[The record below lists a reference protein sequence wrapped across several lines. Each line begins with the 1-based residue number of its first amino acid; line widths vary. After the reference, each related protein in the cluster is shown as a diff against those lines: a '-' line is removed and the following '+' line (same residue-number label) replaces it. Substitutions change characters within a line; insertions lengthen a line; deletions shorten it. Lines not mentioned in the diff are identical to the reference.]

1 MKKTKEHEEN
11 KRMEHKRKP
20 LFTSKTVLLSVL
32 VFIIGAVVVITLGYN
47 AKKSQDEL
55 NRSKVE
61 LNATTY
67 AQHIQLDIMQGINIT
82 NTLEQVIISDDGEI
96 QKFSE
101 IAEDMMT
108 DYVQSIQ
115 IAPNGVVTEIY
126 PSAGNEAGK
135 IDLIHDK
142 DRGKIS
148 CYARDNNVI
157 TMQGPFNLNQ
167 GGSGIAI
174 RNPVYLTDSNG
185 GKEFWG
191 FAIVII
197 RVPEIFSET
206 IDSLSKFG
214 YDLRLSKTA
223 SPWDQTYQEIYSTG
237 TGMKN
242 AASYEFDLGDSRWKL
257 EVEPQNGWNSNQ
269 SLYFILVFGFL
280 LLLLISGLIAVILS
294 FREAKASEAQT
305 ARLNRELQ
313 EALEQ
318 ANVASVAKSRFISSM
333 SHDIRTPMNA
343 IMGYTV
349 IALTKEPK
357 PDVKDCLKKINNSAN
372 HLLTLINDV
381 LEISRIE
388 SGKMIANPTRT
399 NLPAMLDEVVDIAQ
413 GFIANR
419 KLELKVN
426 RGKVAIPDVLVD
438 EIRVREVL
446 INILGNAVKY
456 TKDGGT
462 ITFSTEMRKGN
473 TSSDI
478 VVIFTVADTGIGM
491 SKDFQ
496 AHMFDNFTQEN
507 TDARTQYNGT
517 GLGLAISKK
526 YVDLLGGTITV
537 DSKKNIGTTF
547 TIEIPMTLTT
557 TKPLN
562 SEEPANSDI
571 SGLHILLV
579 EDNELNAEIAQTLLE
594 TAGAKTTVAHNGEQ
608 ALEVFQNHAPKTFD
622 AVLMDVMM
630 PVMDGLTATRAIRNL
645 DRPDAKTIPIIA
657 MTANAFA
664 EDVEKC
670 IAAGMDAHIEKPVEI
685 ETIKR
690 VICKYVSK

>member
-1 MKKTKEHEEN
+1 MK
-11 KRMEHKRKP
+11 RKRKP
-20 LFTSKTVLLSVL
+20 LFTSKAVLLSVL
-32 VFIIGAVVVITLGYN
+32 VFIIGAIVVITLGYN

-61 LNATTY
+61 LNAMTC
-67 AQHIQLDIMQGINIT
+67 AQRIQLDIMQGINIT
-82 NTLEQVIISDDGEI
+82 NTLKQVIISDDGEI

-115 IAPNGVVTEIY
+115 IAPKGVVTEIY

-185 GKEFWG
+185 EKEFWG

-197 RVPEIFSET
+197 RVPEIFFKT
-206 IDSLSKFG
+206 IDGLSKFG

-237 TGMKN
+237 TGMKD
-242 AASYEFDLGDSRWKL
+242 AVSYEFDLGDSRWKL
-257 EVEPQNGWNSNQ
+257 EVEPQNSWNGNQ
-269 SLYFILVFGFL
+269 SLNFILVFGFL
-280 LLLLISGLIAVILS
+280 MLLLISGLIAVILS
-294 FREAKASEAQT
+294 YREAKVSEAQT

-318 ANVASVAKSRFISSM
+318 ANVASAAKSRFISSM

-343 IMGYTV
+343 IMGYTA
-349 IALTKEPK
+349 IALTKEQK

-388 SGKMIANPTRT
+388 SGKMTANPTRT
-399 NLPAMLDEVVDIAQ
+399 NLSAMLDEVVDIAQ

-426 RGKVAIPDVLVD
+426 QAKVAIPDVLVD

-446 INILGNAVKY
+446 INVLGNAIKY

-462 ITFSTEMRKGN
+462 ITFATEMRKGN
-473 TSSDI
+473 TPSDI
-478 VVIFTVADTGIGM
+478 VVIFTIADTGIGM

-496 AHMFDNFTQEN
+496 AHMFDDFSQEN
-507 TDARTQYNGT
+507 TDARTEYRGA
-517 GLGLAISKK
+517 GLGLSICKK
-526 YVDLLGGTITV
+526 YVALLGGTIAV

-547 TIEIPMTLTT
+547 TIEIPMTLTMT
-557 TKPLN
+557 ESLN
-562 SEEPANSDI
+562 KETPENADI
-571 SGLHILLV
+571 SGFHILLA
-579 EDNELNAEIAQTLLE
+579 EDNELNAEIAQTFLE
-594 TAGAKTTVAHNGEQ
+594 GAGAKTTVAHNGEQ
-608 ALEVFQNHAPKTFD
+608 ALEIFQSHAPKTFD
-622 AVLMDVMM
+622 AILMDIMM
-630 PVMDGLTATRAIRNL
+630 PVMDGLAATRAIRNL

-664 EDVEKC
+664 EDAEKC
-670 IAAGMDAHIEKPVEI
+670 IAAGMDAHIAKPVEI

-690 VICKYVSK
+690 AICKYVSK

>member
-1 MKKTKEHEEN
+1 MK
-11 KRMEHKRKP
+11 HKRKP
-20 LFTSKTVLLSVL
+20 LFTSKAVLLSVL
-32 VFIIGAVVVITLGYN
+32 VFIIGATVVITLGYD

-61 LNATTY
+61 LNAMTY
-67 AQHIQLDIMQGINIT
+67 AQRIQLDIMQGVNIT

-197 RVPEIFSET
+197 RVPEVFSET
-206 IDSLSKFG
+206 IDGLSKFG
-214 YDLRLSKTA
+214 YDIRLSKTA

-237 TGMKN
+237 TGMKD

-280 LLLLISGLIAVILS
+280 MLLLISGLIAVILS

-318 ANVASVAKSRFISSM
+318 ANVASAAKSRFISSM

-388 SGKMIANPTRT
+388 SGKMTANPTRT

-426 RGKVAIPDVLVD
+426 RAKVAIPDVLVD

-446 INILGNAVKY
+446 INVLGNAVKY

-496 AHMFDNFTQEN
+496 AHIFDNFTQEN

-670 IAAGMDAHIEKPVEI
+670 IAAGMDAHIAKPVEI

>member
-1 MKKTKEHEEN
+1 MK
-11 KRMEHKRKP
+11 HKRKP
-20 LFTSKTVLLSVL
+20 LFTSKAVLLSVL
-32 VFIIGAVVVITLGYN
+32 VFIIGAVILIALGYN
-47 AKKSQDEL
+47 VKKNQDEL
-55 NRSKVE
+55 NHSKVE
-61 LNATTY
+61 LNAITY
-67 AQHIQLDIMQGINIT
+67 AHQMQLDIMQGINIT
-82 NTLEQVIISDDGEI
+82 NALEQIIISENGEI

-101 IAEDMMT
+101 IAKGMMT
-108 DYVQSIQ
+108 DFIQSIQ
-115 IAPNGVVTEIY
+115 VAPNGVVTEIY

-148 CYARDNNVI
+148 CYARDNDVI
-157 TMQGPFNLNQ
+157 TMQGPFNLKQ

-174 RNPVYLTDSNG
+174 RSPVYLKDSNG
-185 GKEFWG
+185 GREFWG

-197 RVPEIFSET
+197 RVPEIFSGT
-206 IDSLSKFG
+206 IDALSGFG
-214 YDLRLSKTA
+214 YDFRLSKTV
-223 SPWDQTYQEIYSTG
+223 SPWDQTYQEVYSSG
-237 TGMKN
+237 ASMKD
-242 AASYEFDLGDSRWKL
+242 AATYDFDLGDSHWKL
-257 EVEPQNGWNSNQ
+257 EVQPKNGWNDNQ
-269 SLYFILVFGFL
+269 SLYLMLACGFL
-280 LLLLISGLIAVILS
+280 ILLLISGLITAIS
-294 FREAKASEAQT
+294 SYHEAKVAEAQT
-305 ARLNRELQ
+305 AMLNRELQ

-318 ANVASVAKSRFISSM
+318 ANVASAAKSRFISSM

-343 IMGYTV
+343 IMGYTA

-357 PDVKDCLKKINNSAN
+357 PDVKDCLKKINNSAK

-388 SGKMIANPTRT
+388 SGKMTANPTCT

-426 RGKVAIPDVLVD
+426 RAKVAIPDVLVD

-446 INILGNAVKY
+446 INVLGNAVKY

-478 VVIFTVADTGIGM
+478 VVIFTIADTGIGM

-496 AHMFDNFTQEN
+496 AHMFDNFAQEN

-562 SEEPANSDI
+562 SEAPANSDI

-664 EDVEKC
+664 ENAEKC
-670 IAAGMDAHIEKPVEI
+670 IAAGMDAHIAKPVEI

>member
-1 MKKTKEHEEN
+1 MK
-11 KRMEHKRKP
+11 HKRKP
-20 LFTSKTVLLSVL
+20 FLTSKAVLLSVL
-32 VFIIGAVVVITLGYN
+32 VFIIGATVVITLGYN

-55 NRSKVE
+55 IRSKVE
-61 LNATTY
+61 LNATTC
-67 AQHIQLDIMQGINIT
+67 AQRIQLDIMQGINIT

-101 IAEDMMT
+101 IAENMMT

-126 PSAGNEAGK
+126 PFAGNEAGK

-206 IDSLSKFG
+206 IDGLSKFG

-269 SLYFILVFGFL
+269 SLYLILVFGFL

-318 ANVASVAKSRFISSM
+318 ANVASAAKSRFISSM

-343 IMGYTV
+343 IMGYTA

-357 PDVKDCLKKINNSAN
+357 PAVKDCLKKINNSAN

-388 SGKMIANPTRT
+388 SGKMTANPTRT

-426 RGKVAIPDVLVD
+426 RAKVAIPDVLVD

-446 INILGNAVKY
+446 INVLGNAVKY

-670 IAAGMDAHIEKPVEI
+670 IAAGMDAHIAKPVEI

>member
-1 MKKTKEHEEN
+1 MKRE
-11 KRMEHKRKP
+11 RKP
-20 LFTSKTVLLSVL
+20 LFTSKAVLLSVL
-32 VFIIGAVVVITLGYN
+32 VFIIGAIVVITLGYN

-61 LNATTY
+61 LNAMTC
-67 AQHIQLDIMQGINIT
+67 AQRIQLDIMQGINIT

-185 GKEFWG
+185 EKEFWG

-197 RVPEIFSET
+197 RVPEIFFKT
-206 IDSLSKFG
+206 IDGLSKFG

-237 TGMKN
+237 TGMKD
-242 AASYEFDLGDSRWKL
+242 AVSHEFDLGDSRWKL
-257 EVEPQNGWNSNQ
+257 EVEPQNSWNGNQ
-269 SLYFILVFGFL
+269 SLNFILVFGFL
-280 LLLLISGLIAVILS
+280 MLLLISGLIAVILS
-294 FREAKASEAQT
+294 YREAKVSEAQT

-318 ANVASVAKSRFISSM
+318 ANVASAAKSRFISSM

-343 IMGYTV
+343 IMGYTA
-349 IALTKEPK
+349 IALTKEQK

-388 SGKMIANPTRT
+388 SGKMTANPTRT
-399 NLPAMLDEVVDIAQ
+399 NLSAMLDEVVDIAQ

-426 RGKVAIPDVLVD
+426 RAKVAIPDVLVD

-446 INILGNAVKY
+446 INVLGNAIKY

-462 ITFSTEMRKGN
+462 ITFATEMRKGN
-473 TSSDI
+473 TPSDI
-478 VVIFTVADTGIGM
+478 VVIFTIADTGIGM

-496 AHMFDNFTQEN
+496 AHMFDDFSQEN
-507 TDARTQYNGT
+507 TDARTEYRGA
-517 GLGLAISKK
+517 GLGLSICKK
-526 YVDLLGGTITV
+526 YVALLGGTIAV

-547 TIEIPMTLTT
+547 TIEIPMTLTMT
-557 TKPLN
+557 ESLN
-562 SEEPANSDI
+562 KETPENADI
-571 SGLHILLV
+571 SGFHILLA
-579 EDNELNAEIAQTLLE
+579 EDNELNAEIAQTFLE
-594 TAGAKTTVAHNGEQ
+594 GAGAKTTVAHNGEQ
-608 ALEVFQNHAPKTFD
+608 ALEIFQSHAPKTFD
-622 AVLMDVMM
+622 AILMDIMM
-630 PVMDGLTATRAIRNL
+630 PVMDGLAATRAIRNL

-664 EDVEKC
+664 EDAEKC
-670 IAAGMDAHIEKPVEI
+670 IAAGMDAHIAKPVEI

-690 VICKYVSK
+690 AICKYVSK

>member
-1 MKKTKEHEEN
+1 MK
-11 KRMEHKRKP
+11 
-20 LFTSKTVLLSVL
+20 
-32 VFIIGAVVVITLGYN
+32 
-47 AKKSQDEL
+47 D
-55 NRSKVE
+55 
-61 LNATTY
+61 
-67 AQHIQLDIMQGINIT
+67 
-82 NTLEQVIISDDGEI
+82 
-96 QKFSE
+96 
-101 IAEDMMT
+101 
-108 DYVQSIQ
+108 
-115 IAPNGVVTEIY
+115 
-126 PSAGNEAGK
+126 
-135 IDLIHDK
+135 
-142 DRGKIS
+142 
-148 CYARDNNVI
+148 
-157 TMQGPFNLNQ
+157 
-167 GGSGIAI
+167 
-174 RNPVYLTDSNG
+174 
-185 GKEFWG
+185 
-191 FAIVII
+191 
-197 RVPEIFSET
+197 
-206 IDSLSKFG
+206 
-214 YDLRLSKTA
+214 
-223 SPWDQTYQEIYSTG
+223 
-237 TGMKN
+237 

-257 EVEPQNGWNSNQ
+257 EVEPQNGWNSNK

-280 LLLLISGLIAVILS
+280 MLLLISGLIAVILS

-318 ANVASVAKSRFISSM
+318 ANVASAAKSRFISSM

-388 SGKMIANPTRT
+388 SGKMTANPTRT

-426 RGKVAIPDVLVD
+426 RAKVAIPDVLVD

-446 INILGNAVKY
+446 INVLGNAVKY

-496 AHMFDNFTQEN
+496 AHIFDNFTQEN

-670 IAAGMDAHIEKPVEI
+670 IAAGMDAHIAKPVEI

>member
-1 MKKTKEHEEN
+1 MK
-11 KRMEHKRKP
+11 HKRKP
-20 LFTSKTVLLSVL
+20 LFPSKAVLLSVL
-32 VFIIGAVVVITLGYN
+32 VFIIGATVVIALGYD

-61 LNATTY
+61 LNAMTY
-67 AQHIQLDIMQGINIT
+67 AQRIQLDIMQGVNIT

-126 PSAGNEAGK
+126 PSAGNESGK

-206 IDSLSKFG
+206 IDGLSKFG

-237 TGMKN
+237 TGMKD

-280 LLLLISGLIAVILS
+280 MLLLISGLIAVILS

-313 EALEQ
+313 EALKQ
-318 ANVASVAKSRFISSM
+318 ANVASAAKSRFISSM

-388 SGKMIANPTRT
+388 SGKMTANPTRT

-413 GFIANR
+413 GFVANR

-426 RGKVAIPDVLVD
+426 RAKVAIPDVLVD

-446 INILGNAVKY
+446 INVLGNAVKY

-526 YVDLLGGTITV
+526 YVDLLGGTIAV

-664 EDVEKC
+664 EDAEKC
-670 IAAGMDAHIEKPVEI
+670 IAAGMDAHIAKPVEI

>member
-1 MKKTKEHEEN
+1 MK
-11 KRMEHKRKP
+11 HKRKP

-32 VFIIGAVVVITLGYN
+32 VIIIGAVILIALGYN
-47 AKKSQDEL
+47 VKKNQDEL
-55 NRSKVE
+55 NHSKVE
-61 LNATTY
+61 LNARTY
-67 AQHIQLDIMQGINIT
+67 AQQMQLDIMQGINIT
-82 NTLEQVIISDDGEI
+82 NTLEQLIISENGEI

-101 IAEDMMT
+101 IAEGMMT
-108 DYVQSIQ
+108 DFIQSIQ
-115 IAPNGVVTEIY
+115 VAPNGVVTEIY

-148 CYARDNNVI
+148 CYARDNDVI
-157 TMQGPFNLNQ
+157 TMQGPFNLKQ

-174 RNPVYLTDSNG
+174 RSPVYLKDSNG
-185 GKEFWG
+185 GREFWG

-197 RVPEIFSET
+197 RVPEIFSGT
-206 IDSLSKFG
+206 IDALSGFG
-214 YDLRLSKTA
+214 YDFRLSKTV
-223 SPWDQTYQEIYSTG
+223 SPWDQTYQEVYSSG
-237 TGMKN
+237 ASMKD
-242 AASYEFDLGDSRWKL
+242 AATYDFDLGDSHWKL
-257 EVEPQNGWNSNQ
+257 EVQPKNGWNDNQ
-269 SLYFILVFGFL
+269 SLYLMLACGFL
-280 LLLLISGLIAVILS
+280 ILLLISGLITVIS
-294 FREAKASEAQT
+294 SYHEAKVAEAQT
-305 ARLNRELQ
+305 AMLNRELQ

-318 ANVASVAKSRFISSM
+318 ANVASAAKSRFISSM

-343 IMGYTV
+343 IMGYTA
-349 IALTKEPK
+349 IALTTEPK
-357 PDVKDCLKKINNSAN
+357 PDVKDCLKKINNSAK

-388 SGKMIANPTRT
+388 SGKMTANPTCT
-399 NLPAMLDEVVDIAQ
+399 NFPAMLDEVVDIAQ

-426 RGKVAIPDVLVD
+426 RAKVAIPDVLVD

-446 INILGNAVKY
+446 INVLGNAVKY

-478 VVIFTVADTGIGM
+478 VVIFTIADTGIGM

-562 SEEPANSDI
+562 SEAPANSDI

-664 EDVEKC
+664 ENAEKC
-670 IAAGMDAHIEKPVEI
+670 IAAGMDAHIAKPVEI

>member
-1 MKKTKEHEEN
+1 MK
-11 KRMEHKRKP
+11 HKRKS
-20 LFTSKTVLLSVL
+20 LFTSKAVLLSAL
-32 VFIIGAVVVITLGYN
+32 VFIIGAIVVITLGYN

-55 NRSKVE
+55 TRSKVE
-61 LNATTY
+61 LNAMTY
-67 AQHIQLDIMQGINIT
+67 AQYMQLDIMQGVNIT
-82 NTLEQVIISDDGEI
+82 NTLERVIISDDGEI

-101 IAEDMMT
+101 IAEDLMA

-115 IAPNGVVTEIY
+115 IAPKGVVTEIY

-185 GKEFWG
+185 RKEFWG

-206 IDSLSKFG
+206 IDGLSKFG

-223 SPWDQTYQEIYSTG
+223 SPWDQTYQEIYATG
-237 TGMKN
+237 TGMTD
-242 AASYEFDLGDSRWKL
+242 AVSHEFDLGDSRWKL
-257 EVEPQNGWNSNQ
+257 EVEPQNSWNGNQ
-269 SLYFILVFGFL
+269 SLHFILVFGFL
-280 LLLLISGLIAVILS
+280 MLLLISGLIAVILS
-294 FREAKASEAQT
+294 YREAKVSEAQT

-318 ANVASVAKSRFISSM
+318 ANVASAAKSRFISSM

-343 IMGYTV
+343 IMGYTA
-349 IALTKEPK
+349 IALTKEQK

-388 SGKMIANPTRT
+388 SGKMTANPTRT
-399 NLPAMLDEVVDIAQ
+399 NLSAMLDEVVDIAQ

-426 RGKVAIPDVLVD
+426 RAKVAIPDVLVD

-446 INILGNAVKY
+446 INVLGNAVKY

-462 ITFSTEMRKGN
+462 ITFATEMRKGN
-473 TSSDI
+473 TPSDI
-478 VVIFTVADTGIGM
+478 VVIFTIADTGIGM

-496 AHMFDNFTQEN
+496 AYMFDDFSQEN

-526 YVDLLGGTITV
+526 YVDLLGGTIAV

-557 TKPLN
+557 TESLN

-630 PVMDGLTATRAIRNL
+630 PVMDGLTAARAIRNL

-670 IAAGMDAHIEKPVEI
+670 IAAGMDAHIAKPVEI

>member
-1 MKKTKEHEEN
+1 M
-11 KRMEHKRKP
+11 KRKRKS
-20 LFTSKTVLLSVL
+20 LFTSKAVWLSAL
-32 VFIIGAVVVITLGYN
+32 VFIIGATVVITLGYN
-47 AKKSQDEL
+47 AKKGQDEL

-61 LNATTY
+61 LNAMTC
-67 AQHIQLDIMQGINIT
+67 AQRIQLDIMQGINIT

-96 QKFSE
+96 QKFPE

-148 CYARDNNVI
+148 CYARDNDVI
-157 TMQGPFNLNQ
+157 TMQGPFDLNQ

-206 IDSLSKFG
+206 IDGLSKFG

-223 SPWDQTYQEIYSTG
+223 SPWDQTYQEIYATG
-237 TGMKN
+237 TGMTD
-242 AASYEFDLGDSRWKL
+242 AVSHEFDLGDSRWKL
-257 EVEPQNGWNSNQ
+257 EVEPQNSWNGNQ
-269 SLYFILVFGFL
+269 SLFLVLVFGFL

-294 FREAKASEAQT
+294 YREAKVSEAQT
-305 ARLNRELQ
+305 ARLNCELQ

-318 ANVASVAKSRFISSM
+318 ANVASAAKSRFISSM

-343 IMGYTV
+343 IMGYTA

-357 PDVKDCLKKINNSAN
+357 PDVKDCLEKINNSAN
-372 HLLTLINDV
+372 HLQTLINDV

-388 SGKMIANPTRT
+388 SGKMTVNPTRT
-399 NLPAMLDEVVDIAQ
+399 NLSAMLDEVVDIAQ
-413 GFIANR
+413 GFVANR

-426 RGKVAIPDVLVD
+426 RAKVAIPDVLVD

-446 INILGNAVKY
+446 INVLGNAIKY

-462 ITFSTEMRKGN
+462 ITFATEMRKGN
-473 TSSDI
+473 TPSDI
-478 VVIFTVADTGIGM
+478 VVIFTIADTGIGM

-496 AHMFDNFTQEN
+496 AHMFDDFSQEK

-526 YVDLLGGTITV
+526 YVDLLGGTIAV

-557 TKPLN
+557 TEPLN
-562 SEEPANSDI
+562 KETPENADI
-571 SGLHILLV
+571 SGFHILLA
-579 EDNELNAEIAQTLLE
+579 EDNELNAEIAQTFLE
-594 TAGAKTTVAHNGEQ
+594 DAGAKTTVAHNGEQ
-608 ALEVFQNHAPKTFD
+608 ALEIFQSHAPKTFD
-622 AVLMDVMM
+622 AVLMDIMM
-630 PVMDGLTATRAIRNL
+630 PVMDGLAATRAIRNL

-664 EDVEKC
+664 EDAEKC
-670 IAAGMDAHIEKPVEI
+670 MAAGMNAHIAKPVEI

-690 VICKYVSK
+690 AICKYVSK

>member
-1 MKKTKEHEEN
+1 MK
-11 KRMEHKRKP
+11 HKRKP
-20 LFTSKTVLLSVL
+20 LFPSKAVLLSVL
-32 VFIIGAVVVITLGYN
+32 VFIIGATVVITLGYN

-55 NRSKVE
+55 IRSKVK
-61 LNATTY
+61 LNAMTY

-82 NTLEQVIISDDGEI
+82 NTLERVIISDDGEI

-167 GGSGIAI
+167 GGFGIAI

-206 IDSLSKFG
+206 IDGLSKFG

-242 AASYEFDLGDSRWKL
+242 ATSYEFDLGDSRWKL
-257 EVEPQNGWNSNQ
+257 EVEPQNDWNSNQ
-269 SLYFILVFGFL
+269 SLYSILVFGFL

-318 ANVASVAKSRFISSM
+318 ANVASAAKSRFISSM

-343 IMGYTV
+343 IMGYTE

-388 SGKMIANPTRT
+388 SGKMTANPTRT

-426 RGKVAIPDVLVD
+426 RAKVAIPDVLVD

-446 INILGNAVKY
+446 INVLGNAVKY

-478 VVIFTVADTGIGM
+478 VVIFTIADTGIGM

-507 TDARTQYNGT
+507 TDTRTQYNGT
-517 GLGLAISKK
+517 GLGLAISQK

-547 TIEIPMTLTT
+547 TIEIPMTLTA

-608 ALEVFQNHAPKTFD
+608 ALEVFQNHASKTFD

-645 DRPDAKTIPIIA
+645 DRPDTKTIPIIA

-670 IAAGMDAHIEKPVEI
+670 IAAGMDAHIAKPVEI

>member
-1 MKKTKEHEEN
+1 MK
-11 KRMEHKRKP
+11 HKRKP
-20 LFTSKTVLLSVL
+20 FLTSKAVLLSVL
-32 VFIIGAVVVITLGYN
+32 VFIIGAIVVITLGYN

-61 LNATTY
+61 LNATTC
-67 AQHIQLDIMQGINIT
+67 AQRIQLDIMRGINIT

-206 IDSLSKFG
+206 IDGLSKFG

-223 SPWDQTYQEIYSTG
+223 SPWDQTYQEIYSNG
-237 TGMKN
+237 TGMKD

-318 ANVASVAKSRFISSM
+318 ANVASAAKSRFISSM

-343 IMGYTV
+343 IMGYTA
-349 IALTKEPK
+349 IALTKEPE

-388 SGKMIANPTRT
+388 SGKMTANPTRT
-399 NLPAMLDEVVDIAQ
+399 DLPAMLDEVVDIAQ

-426 RGKVAIPDVLVD
+426 RAKVAIPDVLVD

-446 INILGNAVKY
+446 INVLGNAVKY

-462 ITFSTEMRKGN
+462 ITFATEMRKGN

-622 AVLMDVMM
+622 VVLMDVMM

-664 EDVEKC
+664 EDAEKC
-670 IAAGMDAHIEKPVEI
+670 IAAGMDAHIAKPFEI

-690 VICKYVSK
+690 AICKYVSK

>member
-1 MKKTKEHEEN
+1 M
-11 KRMEHKRKP
+11 KRKRESI
-20 LFTSKTVLLSVL
+20 FTSKAVLFSVL
-32 VFIIGAVVVITLGYN
+32 VFIIGAIVVITLGYK

-61 LNATTY
+61 LNATTC
-67 AQHIQLDIMQGINIT
+67 AQHIQLDIMQGVNIT
-82 NTLEQVIISDDGEI
+82 NTLEQVIIGDDGEI

-157 TMQGPFNLNQ
+157 TMQGPFDLNQ

-206 IDSLSKFG
+206 VDGLSKFG
-214 YDLRLSKTA
+214 YDLKLSKTA

-237 TGMKN
+237 TDMKD

-269 SLYFILVFGFL
+269 SLYIICIFGFL
-280 LLLLISGLIAVILS
+280 MLLLISGLIAVILS

-305 ARLNRELQ
+305 ARLNRKLQ

-318 ANVASVAKSRFISSM
+318 ANVASAAKSRFISSM

-343 IMGYTV
+343 IMGYTA

-388 SGKMIANPTRT
+388 SGKMTVNPTRT
-399 NLPAMLDEVVDIAQ
+399 NLSAMLDEVVDIAQ
-413 GFIANR
+413 GFVANR

-426 RGKVAIPDVLVD
+426 RAKVAIPDVLVD

-446 INILGNAVKY
+446 INVLGNAVKY

-462 ITFSTEMRKGN
+462 ITFATEIRKGN
-473 TSSDI
+473 TPSDI
-478 VVIFTVADTGIGM
+478 VVIFTIADTGIGM

-496 AHMFDNFTQEN
+496 AHMFDDFSQEN

-526 YVDLLGGTITV
+526 YVDLLGGTIAV
-537 DSKKNIGTTF
+537 DSKKNVGTTF

-557 TKPLN
+557 TESLN
-562 SEEPANSDI
+562 KETPEIADI
-571 SGLHILLV
+571 SGFHILLA
-579 EDNELNAEIAQTLLE
+579 EDNELNAEIAQTFLE
-594 TAGAKTTVAHNGEQ
+594 DAGAKTTVAHNGEQ
-608 ALEVFQNHAPKTFD
+608 ALEIFQSHAPKTFD
-622 AVLMDVMM
+622 AVLMDIMM
-630 PVMDGLTATRAIRNL
+630 PVMDGLAATRAIRNL

-664 EDVEKC
+664 EDAEKC
-670 IAAGMDAHIEKPVEI
+670 IAAGMNAHIAKPVEI

>member
-1 MKKTKEHEEN
+1 MK
-11 KRMEHKRKP
+11 HKRKS
-20 LFTSKTVLLSVL
+20 LFTSKAVWLSAL
-32 VFIIGAVVVITLGYN
+32 VFIIGAIVVIALGYN

-55 NRSKVE
+55 TRSKVE
-61 LNATTY
+61 LNAMTY
-67 AQHIQLDIMQGINIT
+67 AQYMQLDIMQGVNIT
-82 NTLEQVIISDDGEI
+82 NTLERVIISDDGEI

-101 IAEDMMT
+101 IAEDLMT

-206 IDSLSKFG
+206 IDGLSKFG

-223 SPWDQTYQEIYSTG
+223 SPWDQTYQEIYATG
-237 TGMKN
+237 TGMTD
-242 AASYEFDLGDSRWKL
+242 AVSHEFDLGDSRWKL
-257 EVEPQNGWNSNQ
+257 EVAPQNGWNGNQ
-269 SLYFILVFGFL
+269 SLHFILVFGFL
-280 LLLLISGLIAVILS
+280 MLLLISGLIAVILS
-294 FREAKASEAQT
+294 CREAKVSEAQT

-318 ANVASVAKSRFISSM
+318 ANVASAAKSRFISSM

-343 IMGYTV
+343 IMGYTA

-357 PDVKDCLKKINNSAN
+357 PDIKDCLKKINNSAN

-388 SGKMIANPTRT
+388 SGKMTANPTRT
-399 NLPAMLDEVVDIAQ
+399 NLSAMLDEVVDIAQ

-426 RGKVAIPDVLVD
+426 RAKVAIPDVLVD

-446 INILGNAVKY
+446 INVLGNAIKY

-462 ITFSTEMRKGN
+462 ITFATEIKKGN
-473 TSSDI
+473 TPSDI
-478 VVIFTVADTGIGM
+478 VVIFTIADTGIGM

-496 AHMFDNFTQEN
+496 AHMFDDFSQEN
-507 TDARTQYNGT
+507 TDARTEYRGA
-517 GLGLAISKK
+517 GLGLSICKK
-526 YVDLLGGTITV
+526 YVALLGGTIAV

-547 TIEIPMTLTT
+547 TIEIPMALTT
-557 TKPLN
+557 TESLN
-562 SEEPANSDI
+562 KETSENADI
-571 SGLHILLV
+571 SGFHILLA
-579 EDNELNAEIAQTLLE
+579 EDNELNAEIAQTFLE
-594 TAGAKTTVAHNGEQ
+594 GAGAKTTVAHNGEQ
-608 ALEVFQNHAPKTFD
+608 ALEIFQSHAPKTFD
-622 AVLMDVMM
+622 AILMDMMM
-630 PVMDGLTATRAIRNL
+630 PVMDGLAATRAIRNL

-664 EDVEKC
+664 EDAEKC
-670 IAAGMDAHIEKPVEI
+670 IAAGMDAHIAKPVEV

-690 VICKYVSK
+690 AICKYVSK

>member
-1 MKKTKEHEEN
+1 MK
-11 KRMEHKRKP
+11 HKRKP

-32 VFIIGAVVVITLGYN
+32 VFIIGAVILIALGYN
-47 AKKSQDEL
+47 VKKNQDEL
-55 NRSKVE
+55 NHSKVE
-61 LNATTY
+61 LNARTY
-67 AQHIQLDIMQGINIT
+67 AQQMQLDIMQGINIT
-82 NTLEQVIISDDGEI
+82 NTLEQLIISENGEI

-101 IAEDMMT
+101 IAEGMMT
-108 DYVQSIQ
+108 DFIQSIQ
-115 IAPNGVVTEIY
+115 VAPNGVVTEIY

-148 CYARDNNVI
+148 CYARDNDVI
-157 TMQGPFNLNQ
+157 TMQGPFNLKQ

-174 RNPVYLTDSNG
+174 RSPVYLKDSNG
-185 GKEFWG
+185 GREFWG

-197 RVPEIFSET
+197 RVPEIFSGT
-206 IDSLSKFG
+206 IDALSGFG
-214 YDLRLSKTA
+214 YDFRLSKTV
-223 SPWDQTYQEIYSTG
+223 SPWDQTYQEVYSSG
-237 TGMKN
+237 ASMKD
-242 AASYEFDLGDSRWKL
+242 AATYDFDLGDSHWKL
-257 EVEPQNGWNSNQ
+257 EVQPKNGWNDNQ
-269 SLYFILVFGFL
+269 SLYLMLACGFL
-280 LLLLISGLIAVILS
+280 ILLLISGLITVIS
-294 FREAKASEAQT
+294 SYHEAKVAEAQT
-305 ARLNRELQ
+305 AMLNRELQ

-318 ANVASVAKSRFISSM
+318 ANVASAAKSRFISSM

-343 IMGYTV
+343 IMGYTA

-357 PDVKDCLKKINNSAN
+357 PDVKDCLKKINNSAK

-388 SGKMIANPTRT
+388 SGKMTANPTCT
-399 NLPAMLDEVVDIAQ
+399 NLPAMLDEVVDIVQ

-426 RGKVAIPDVLVD
+426 RAKVAIPDVLVD

-446 INILGNAVKY
+446 INVLGNAVKY

-473 TSSDI
+473 TPSDI
-478 VVIFTVADTGIGM
+478 VVIFTIADTGIGM

-562 SEEPANSDI
+562 SEAPANSDI

-664 EDVEKC
+664 ENAEKC
-670 IAAGMDAHIEKPVEI
+670 IAAGMDTHIAKPVEI

>member
-1 MKKTKEHEEN
+1 M
-11 KRMEHKRKP
+11 
-20 LFTSKTVLLSVL
+20 
-32 VFIIGAVVVITLGYN
+32 
-47 AKKSQDEL
+47 
-55 NRSKVE
+55 NRSRVE
-61 LNATTY
+61 LNATTC
-67 AQHIQLDIMQGINIT
+67 AQRIQLDIMQGINIT

-101 IAEDMMT
+101 IAENMMT

-126 PSAGNEAGK
+126 PSAGNESGK

-206 IDSLSKFG
+206 IDGLSKFG

-242 AASYEFDLGDSRWKL
+242 ATSYEFDLGDSRWKL

-269 SLYFILVFGFL
+269 SLYSILVFGFL

-318 ANVASVAKSRFISSM
+318 ANVASAAKSRFISSM

-388 SGKMIANPTRT
+388 SGKMTANPTRT

-426 RGKVAIPDVLVD
+426 RAKVAIPDVLVD

-446 INILGNAVKY
+446 INVLGNAVKY

-478 VVIFTVADTGIGM
+478 VVVFTVADTGIGM

-670 IAAGMDAHIEKPVEI
+670 IAAGMDAHIAKPVEI

>member
-1 MKKTKEHEEN
+1 MK
-11 KRMEHKRKP
+11 HKRKP

-32 VFIIGAVVVITLGYN
+32 VFIIGAVILIALGYN
-47 AKKSQDEL
+47 VKKNQDEL
-55 NRSKVE
+55 NHSKVE
-61 LNATTY
+61 LNARTY
-67 AQHIQLDIMQGINIT
+67 AQQMQLDIMQGINIT
-82 NTLEQVIISDDGEI
+82 NTLEQLIISENGEI

-101 IAEDMMT
+101 IAEGMMT
-108 DYVQSIQ
+108 DFIQSIQ
-115 IAPNGVVTEIY
+115 VAPNGVVTEIY

-148 CYARDNNVI
+148 CYARDNDVI
-157 TMQGPFNLNQ
+157 TMQGPFNLKQ

-174 RNPVYLTDSNG
+174 RSPVYLKDSNG
-185 GKEFWG
+185 GREFWG

-197 RVPEIFSET
+197 RVPEIFSGT
-206 IDSLSKFG
+206 IDALSGFG
-214 YDLRLSKTA
+214 YDFRLSKTV
-223 SPWDQTYQEIYSTG
+223 SPWDQTYQEVYSSG
-237 TGMKN
+237 ASMKD
-242 AASYEFDLGDSRWKL
+242 AATYDFDLGDSHWKL
-257 EVEPQNGWNSNQ
+257 EVQPKNGWNDNQ
-269 SLYFILVFGFL
+269 SLYLMLACGFL
-280 LLLLISGLIAVILS
+280 ILLLISGLITVIS
-294 FREAKASEAQT
+294 SYHEAKVAEAQT
-305 ARLNRELQ
+305 AMLNRELQ

-318 ANVASVAKSRFISSM
+318 ANVASAAKSRFISSM

-343 IMGYTV
+343 IMGYTA

-388 SGKMIANPTRT
+388 SGKMTANPTCT
-399 NLPAMLDEVVDIAQ
+399 NLPAMLDEVVDIVQ

-426 RGKVAIPDVLVD
+426 RAKVAIPDVLVD

-446 INILGNAVKY
+446 INVLGNAVKY

-478 VVIFTVADTGIGM
+478 VVIFTIADTGIGM

-547 TIEIPMTLTT
+547 TIEIPMMLTT

-562 SEEPANSDI
+562 SEAPANSDI

-664 EDVEKC
+664 ENAEKC
-670 IAAGMDAHIEKPVEI
+670 IAAGMDTHIAKPVEI

-690 VICKYVSK
+690 VICKYVNK

>member
-1 MKKTKEHEEN
+1 MKG
-11 KRMEHKRKP
+11 KRESI
-20 LFTSKTVLLSVL
+20 FTSKAVLLSVL
-32 VFIIGAVVVITLGYN
+32 VFIIGAIVVITLGYN

-61 LNATTY
+61 LNATTC
-67 AQHIQLDIMQGINIT
+67 AQRIQLDIMQGINIT

-126 PSAGNEAGK
+126 PAAENEAGK

-206 IDSLSKFG
+206 FDGLSKFG
-214 YDLRLSKTA
+214 YDLRLLKTA
-223 SPWDQTYQEIYSTG
+223 SPWNQTYQEIYSTG

-318 ANVASVAKSRFISSM
+318 ANVASAAKSRFISSM

-388 SGKMIANPTRT
+388 SGKMTANPTRT

-426 RGKVAIPDVLVD
+426 RAKVAIPDVLVD

-446 INILGNAVKY
+446 INVLGNAVKY

-579 EDNELNAEIAQTLLE
+579 EDNELNAEIAQTLLK
-594 TAGAKTTVAHNGEQ
+594 TAGAKATVAHNGEQ

-670 IAAGMDAHIEKPVEI
+670 IAAGMDAHIAKPVEI

>member
-1 MKKTKEHEEN
+1 MK
-11 KRMEHKRKP
+11 HKRKS
-20 LFTSKTVLLSVL
+20 LFTSKAVLLSAL
-32 VFIIGAVVVITLGYN
+32 VFIIGAIVVITLGYN

-55 NRSKVE
+55 TRSKVE
-61 LNATTY
+61 LNAMTY
-67 AQHIQLDIMQGINIT
+67 AQYMQLDIMQGVNIT

-101 IAEDMMT
+101 IAEDLMA

-115 IAPNGVVTEIY
+115 IAPKGVVTEIY

-191 FAIVII
+191 FAIVVI
-197 RVPEIFSET
+197 RVPEIFFKT
-206 IDSLSKFG
+206 IDGLSKFG
-214 YDLRLSKTA
+214 YGLRLSKTA

-237 TGMKN
+237 TGMKD
-242 AASYEFDLGDSRWKL
+242 AVSYEFDLGDSRWKL
-257 EVEPQNGWNSNQ
+257 EVEPQNSWNGNQ
-269 SLYFILVFGFL
+269 SLHFILVFGFL
-280 LLLLISGLIAVILS
+280 MLLLISGLIAVILS
-294 FREAKASEAQT
+294 YREAKVSEAQT

-318 ANVASVAKSRFISSM
+318 ANVASAAKSRFISSM

-343 IMGYTV
+343 IMGYTA
-349 IALTKEPK
+349 IALTKEQK

-388 SGKMIANPTRT
+388 SGKMTANPTRT
-399 NLPAMLDEVVDIAQ
+399 NLSAMLDEVVDIAQ

-426 RGKVAIPDVLVD
+426 RAKVAIPDVLVD

-446 INILGNAVKY
+446 INVLGNAVKY

-462 ITFSTEMRKGN
+462 ITFATEMRKGN
-473 TSSDI
+473 TPSDI
-478 VVIFTVADTGIGM
+478 VVIFTIADTGIGM

-496 AHMFDNFTQEN
+496 AHMFDDFSQEN
-507 TDARTQYNGT
+507 TDARTEYRGA
-517 GLGLAISKK
+517 GLGLSICKK
-526 YVDLLGGTITV
+526 YVALLGGTIAV

-557 TKPLN
+557 TESLN
-562 SEEPANSDI
+562 EETSENADI
-571 SGLHILLV
+571 SGFHILLA
-579 EDNELNAEIAQTLLE
+579 EDNELNAEIAQTFLE
-594 TAGAKTTVAHNGEQ
+594 GAGAKTTVAHNGEK
-608 ALEVFQNHAPKTFD
+608 ALEIFQSHAPKTFD
-622 AVLMDVMM
+622 AILMDMMM
-630 PVMDGLTATRAIRNL
+630 PVMDGLAATRAIRNL

-664 EDVEKC
+664 EDAEKC
-670 IAAGMDAHIEKPVEI
+670 IAAGMDAHIAKPVEI

>member
-1 MKKTKEHEEN
+1 MK
-11 KRMEHKRKP
+11 HKRKS
-20 LFTSKTVLLSVL
+20 LFTSKAVLLSAL
-32 VFIIGAVVVITLGYN
+32 VFIIGAIVVITLGYN

-55 NRSKVE
+55 TRSKVE
-61 LNATTY
+61 LNAMTY
-67 AQHIQLDIMQGINIT
+67 AQYMQLDIMQGVNIT

-101 IAEDMMT
+101 IAEDLMA

-115 IAPNGVVTEIY
+115 IAPKGVVTEIY

-185 GKEFWG
+185 EKEFWG

-206 IDSLSKFG
+206 IDGLSKFG
-214 YDLRLSKTA
+214 YGLRLSKTA

-237 TGMKN
+237 TGMKD
-242 AASYEFDLGDSRWKL
+242 AVSYEFDLGDSRWKL
-257 EVEPQNGWNSNQ
+257 EVEPQNSWNGNQ
-269 SLYFILVFGFL
+269 SLNFILVFGFL
-280 LLLLISGLIAVILS
+280 MLLLISGLIAVILS
-294 FREAKASEAQT
+294 YREAKVSEAQT
-305 ARLNRELQ
+305 ARLNCELQ

-318 ANVASVAKSRFISSM
+318 ANVASAAKSRFISSM

-343 IMGYTV
+343 IMGYTA
-349 IALTKEPK
+349 IALTKEQK

-388 SGKMIANPTRT
+388 SGKMTANPTRT
-399 NLPAMLDEVVDIAQ
+399 NLSAMLDEVVDIAQ

-426 RGKVAIPDVLVD
+426 RAKVAIPDVLVD

-446 INILGNAVKY
+446 INVLGNAIKY

-462 ITFSTEMRKGN
+462 ITFATEMRKGN
-473 TSSDI
+473 TPSDI
-478 VVIFTVADTGIGM
+478 VVIFTIADTGIGM

-496 AHMFDNFTQEN
+496 AHMFDDFSQEK
-507 TDARTQYNGT
+507 TDARTEYRGT
-517 GLGLAISKK
+517 GLGLSICKK
-526 YVDLLGGTITV
+526 YVALLGGTIAV

-557 TKPLN
+557 TESLN
-562 SEEPANSDI
+562 KETPENTDI
-571 SGLHILLV
+571 SGFHILLA
-579 EDNELNAEIAQTLLE
+579 EDNELNAEIAQTFLAG
-594 TAGAKTTVAHNGEQ
+594 AGAKTTVAHNGEQ
-608 ALEVFQNHAPKTFD
+608 ALEIFQSHAPKTFD
-622 AVLMDVMM
+622 AVLMDIMM
-630 PVMDGLTATRAIRNL
+630 PVMDGLAATRAIRNL

-664 EDVEKC
+664 EDAEKC
-670 IAAGMDAHIEKPVEI
+670 IAAGMDAHIAKPVEI

>member
-1 MKKTKEHEEN
+1 MK
-11 KRMEHKRKP
+11 HKRKS
-20 LFTSKTVLLSVL
+20 LFTSKAVWLSAL
-32 VFIIGAVVVITLGYN
+32 VFIIGAIVVITLGYN

-61 LNATTY
+61 LNAMTC
-67 AQHIQLDIMQGINIT
+67 AQRIQLDIMQGINIT

-101 IAEDMMT
+101 IAEDLMA

-115 IAPNGVVTEIY
+115 IAPKGVVTEIY

-185 GKEFWG
+185 GEEFWG

-206 IDSLSKFG
+206 IDGLSKIG
-214 YDLRLSKTA
+214 YGLRLSKTA

-237 TGMKN
+237 TGMKD
-242 AASYEFDLGDSRWKL
+242 AVSYEFDLGDSRWRL
-257 EVEPQNGWNSNQ
+257 EVEPQNSWNGNQ
-269 SLYFILVFGFL
+269 GLHFILVFGFL
-280 LLLLISGLIAVILS
+280 LLLLISGLIAVLLS
-294 FREAKASEAQT
+294 YREAKVSEAQT

-318 ANVASVAKSRFISSM
+318 ANVASAAKSRFISSM

-343 IMGYTV
+343 IMGYTA

-388 SGKMIANPTRT
+388 SGKMTANPTRT
-399 NLPAMLDEVVDIAQ
+399 NLSAMLDEVVDIAQ
-413 GFIANR
+413 GFVANR

-426 RGKVAIPDVLVD
+426 RAKVAIPDVLVD

-446 INILGNAVKY
+446 INVLGNAVKY

-462 ITFSTEMRKGN
+462 ITFATEIRKGN
-473 TSSDI
+473 TPSDI
-478 VVIFTVADTGIGM
+478 VVIFTIADTGIGM

-496 AHMFDNFTQEN
+496 AHMFDDFSQEK
-507 TDARTQYNGT
+507 TDARTEYRGA
-517 GLGLAISKK
+517 GLGLSICKK
-526 YVDLLGGTITV
+526 YVALLGGTIAV

-557 TKPLN
+557 TESLN
-562 SEEPANSDI
+562 EETPENADI
-571 SGLHILLV
+571 SGFHILLA
-579 EDNELNAEIAQTLLE
+579 EDNELNAEIAQTFLE
-594 TAGAKTTVAHNGEQ
+594 DAGAKTTVAHNGEQ
-608 ALEVFQNHAPKTFD
+608 ALEIFQSHAPKTFD
-622 AVLMDVMM
+622 AVLMDIMM
-630 PVMDGLTATRAIRNL
+630 PVMDGLAATRAIRNL

-664 EDVEKC
+664 EDAEKC
-670 IAAGMDAHIEKPVEI
+670 IAAGMNAHIAKPVEI

>member
-1 MKKTKEHEEN
+1 MK
-11 KRMEHKRKP
+11 HKRKS
-20 LFTSKTVLLSVL
+20 LFTSKAVLLSAL
-32 VFIIGAVVVITLGYN
+32 VFIIGAIVVITLGYN

-55 NRSKVE
+55 TRSKVE
-61 LNATTY
+61 LNAMTY
-67 AQHIQLDIMQGINIT
+67 AQYMQLDIMQGVNIT

-101 IAEDMMT
+101 IAEDLMA

-115 IAPNGVVTEIY
+115 IAPKGVVTEIY

-185 GKEFWG
+185 EKEFWG

-206 IDSLSKFG
+206 IDGLSKFG
-214 YDLRLSKTA
+214 YGLRLSKTV

-237 TGMKN
+237 TGMKD
-242 AASYEFDLGDSRWKL
+242 AVSYEFDLGDSRWKL
-257 EVEPQNGWNSNQ
+257 EVEPQNSWNGNQ
-269 SLYFILVFGFL
+269 SLNFILVFGFL
-280 LLLLISGLIAVILS
+280 MLLLISGLIAVILS
-294 FREAKASEAQT
+294 YREAKVSEAQT

-318 ANVASVAKSRFISSM
+318 ANVASAAKSRFISSM

-343 IMGYTV
+343 IMGYTA
-349 IALTKEPK
+349 IALTKEQK

-388 SGKMIANPTRT
+388 SGKMTANPTRT
-399 NLPAMLDEVVDIAQ
+399 NLSAMLDEVVDIAQ

-426 RGKVAIPDVLVD
+426 RAKVAIPDVLVD

-446 INILGNAVKY
+446 INVLGNAIKY

-462 ITFSTEMRKGN
+462 ITFATEMRKGN
-473 TSSDI
+473 TPSDI
-478 VVIFTVADTGIGM
+478 VVIFTIADTGIGM

-496 AHMFDNFTQEN
+496 AHMFDDFSQEK
-507 TDARTQYNGT
+507 TDARTEYRGT
-517 GLGLAISKK
+517 GLGLSICKK
-526 YVDLLGGTITV
+526 YVALLGGTIAV

-557 TKPLN
+557 TESLN
-562 SEEPANSDI
+562 KETPENTDI
-571 SGLHILLV
+571 SGFHILLA
-579 EDNELNAEIAQTLLE
+579 EDNELNAEIAQTFLAG
-594 TAGAKTTVAHNGEQ
+594 AGAKTTVAHNGEQ
-608 ALEVFQNHAPKTFD
+608 ALEIFQSHAPKTFD
-622 AVLMDVMM
+622 AVLMDIMM
-630 PVMDGLTATRAIRNL
+630 PVMDGLAATRAIRNL

-664 EDVEKC
+664 EDAEKC
-670 IAAGMDAHIEKPVEI
+670 IAAGMDAHIAKPVEI

>member
-1 MKKTKEHEEN
+1 MK
-11 KRMEHKRKP
+11 HKRKS
-20 LFTSKTVLLSVL
+20 LFTSKAVLLSAL
-32 VFIIGAVVVITLGYN
+32 VFIIGAIVVIALGYN

-55 NRSKVE
+55 TRSKVE
-61 LNATTY
+61 LNAMTY
-67 AQHIQLDIMQGINIT
+67 AQYMQLDIMQGVNIT
-82 NTLEQVIISDDGEI
+82 NTLERVIISDDGEI

-101 IAEDMMT
+101 IAEDLMT

-157 TMQGPFNLNQ
+157 TMQGPFDLNQ

-206 IDSLSKFG
+206 IDGLSKFG

-223 SPWDQTYQEIYSTG
+223 SPWDQTYQEIYATG
-237 TGMKN
+237 TGMTD
-242 AASYEFDLGDSRWKL
+242 AVSHEFDLGDSRWKL
-257 EVEPQNGWNSNQ
+257 EVAPQNGWNGNQ
-269 SLYFILVFGFL
+269 SLHFILVFGFL
-280 LLLLISGLIAVILS
+280 MLLLISGLIAVILS
-294 FREAKASEAQT
+294 FREAKVSEAQT

-318 ANVASVAKSRFISSM
+318 ANVASAAKSRFISSM

-343 IMGYTV
+343 IMGYTA

-388 SGKMIANPTRT
+388 SGKMTANPTRT
-399 NLPAMLDEVVDIAQ
+399 NLSAMLDEVVDIAQ

-419 KLELKVN
+419 ELELKVN
-426 RGKVAIPDVLVD
+426 RAKVAIPDVLVD

-446 INILGNAVKY
+446 INVLGNAIKY

-462 ITFSTEMRKGN
+462 ITFATEMRKGN
-473 TSSDI
+473 TPSDI
-478 VVIFTVADTGIGM
+478 VVIFTIADTGIGM

-496 AHMFDNFTQEN
+496 AHMFDDFSQEN
-507 TDARTQYNGT
+507 TDARTEYRGA
-517 GLGLAISKK
+517 GLGLSICKK
-526 YVDLLGGTITV
+526 YVALLGGTIAV

-547 TIEIPMTLTT
+547 TIEIPMTLTMT
-557 TKPLN
+557 ESLN
-562 SEEPANSDI
+562 KETPENADI
-571 SGLHILLV
+571 SSFHILLA
-579 EDNELNAEIAQTLLE
+579 EDNELNAEIAQTFLE
-594 TAGAKTTVAHNGEQ
+594 GAGAKTTVAHNGEQ
-608 ALEVFQNHAPKTFD
+608 ALEIFQSHAPKTFD
-622 AVLMDVMM
+622 AILMDMMM
-630 PVMDGLTATRAIRNL
+630 PVMDGLAATRAIRNL

-670 IAAGMDAHIEKPVEI
+670 IAAGMDAHIAKPVEI

>member
-1 MKKTKEHEEN
+1 MK
-11 KRMEHKRKP
+11 HKRKS
-20 LFTSKTVLLSVL
+20 LFTSKAVWLSAL
-32 VFIIGAVVVITLGYN
+32 VFIIGAIVVIALGYN

-55 NRSKVE
+55 TRSKVE
-61 LNATTY
+61 LNAMTY
-67 AQHIQLDIMQGINIT
+67 AQYMQLDIMQGVNIT
-82 NTLEQVIISDDGEI
+82 NTLERVIISDDGEI

-101 IAEDMMT
+101 IAEDLMT

-206 IDSLSKFG
+206 IDGLSKFG

-223 SPWDQTYQEIYSTG
+223 SPWDQTYQEIYATG
-237 TGMKN
+237 TGMTD
-242 AASYEFDLGDSRWKL
+242 AVSHEFDLGDRRWKL
-257 EVEPQNGWNSNQ
+257 EVAPQNGWNGNQ
-269 SLYFILVFGFL
+269 SLHFILVFGFL
-280 LLLLISGLIAVILS
+280 MLLLISGLIAVILS
-294 FREAKASEAQT
+294 CREAKVSEAQT

-318 ANVASVAKSRFISSM
+318 ANVASAAKSRFISSM

-343 IMGYTV
+343 IMGYTA

-357 PDVKDCLKKINNSAN
+357 PDIKDCLKKINNSAN

-388 SGKMIANPTRT
+388 SGKMTANPTRT
-399 NLPAMLDEVVDIAQ
+399 NLSAMLDEVVDIAQ

-426 RGKVAIPDVLVD
+426 RAKVAIPDVLVD

-446 INILGNAVKY
+446 INVLGNAIKY

-462 ITFSTEMRKGN
+462 ITFATEIKKGN
-473 TSSDI
+473 TPSDI
-478 VVIFTVADTGIGM
+478 VVIFTIADTGIGM

-496 AHMFDNFTQEN
+496 AHMFDDFSQEN
-507 TDARTQYNGT
+507 TDARTEYRGA
-517 GLGLAISKK
+517 GLGLSICKK
-526 YVDLLGGTITV
+526 YVALLGGTIAV

-547 TIEIPMTLTT
+547 TIEIPMALTT
-557 TKPLN
+557 TESLN
-562 SEEPANSDI
+562 KETSENADI
-571 SGLHILLV
+571 SGFHILLA
-579 EDNELNAEIAQTLLE
+579 EDNELNAEIAQTFLE
-594 TAGAKTTVAHNGEQ
+594 GAGAKTTVAHNGEQ
-608 ALEVFQNHAPKTFD
+608 ALEIFQSHAPKTFD
-622 AVLMDVMM
+622 AILMDMMM
-630 PVMDGLTATRAIRNL
+630 PVMDGLAATRAIRNL

-664 EDVEKC
+664 EDAEKC
-670 IAAGMDAHIEKPVEI
+670 IAAGMDAHIAKPVEV

-690 VICKYVSK
+690 AICKYVSK

>member
-1 MKKTKEHEEN
+1 MK
-11 KRMEHKRKP
+11 HKRKP

-32 VFIIGAVVVITLGYN
+32 VFIIGAVILIALGYN
-47 AKKSQDEL
+47 VKKNQDEL
-55 NRSKVE
+55 NHSKVE
-61 LNATTY
+61 LNAITY
-67 AQHIQLDIMQGINIT
+67 AHQMQLDIMQGINIT
-82 NTLEQVIISDDGEI
+82 NALEQLIISENGEI

-101 IAEDMMT
+101 IAEGMMT
-108 DYVQSIQ
+108 DFIQSIQ
-115 IAPNGVVTEIY
+115 VAPNGVVTEIY

-148 CYARDNNVI
+148 CYARDNDVI
-157 TMQGPFNLNQ
+157 TMQGPFNLKQ

-174 RNPVYLTDSNG
+174 RRPVYLKDSNG
-185 GKEFWG
+185 GREFWG

-197 RVPEIFSET
+197 RVPEIFSGT
-206 IDSLSKFG
+206 IDALSGFG
-214 YDLRLSKTA
+214 YDFRLSKTV
-223 SPWDQTYQEIYSTG
+223 SPWDQTYQEVYSSG
-237 TGMKN
+237 ASMKD
-242 AASYEFDLGDSRWKL
+242 AATYDFDLGDSHWKL
-257 EVEPQNGWNSNQ
+257 EVQPKNGWNDNQ
-269 SLYFILVFGFL
+269 SLYLMLACGFL
-280 LLLLISGLIAVILS
+280 ILLLISGLITVIS
-294 FREAKASEAQT
+294 SYHEEKVAEAQT
-305 ARLNRELQ
+305 AMLNRELQ

-318 ANVASVAKSRFISSM
+318 ANVASAAKSRFISSM

-343 IMGYTV
+343 IMGYTA

-357 PDVKDCLKKINNSAN
+357 PDVKDCLKKINNSAK

-388 SGKMIANPTRT
+388 SGKMTANPTCT

-426 RGKVAIPDVLVD
+426 RAKVAIPDVLVD

-446 INILGNAVKY
+446 INVLGNAVKY

-478 VVIFTVADTGIGM
+478 VVIFTIADTGIGM

-562 SEEPANSDI
+562 SKAPANSDI

-657 MTANAFA
+657 MTANAFD
-664 EDVEKC
+664 EDAEKC
-670 IAAGMDAHIEKPVEI
+670 ISAGMNAHIAKPVKI
-685 ETIKR
+685 ETIQH
-690 VICKYVSK
+690 VIRKYVNK

>member
-1 MKKTKEHEEN
+1 M
-11 KRMEHKRKP
+11 KRKRESI
-20 LFTSKTVLLSVL
+20 FTSKAVLFSVL
-32 VFIIGAVVVITLGYN
+32 VFIIGAIVVITLGYK

-61 LNATTY
+61 LNATTC

-157 TMQGPFNLNQ
+157 TMQGPFDLNQ

-206 IDSLSKFG
+206 VDGLSKFG
-214 YDLRLSKTA
+214 YDLKLSKTA

-237 TGMKN
+237 TDMKD

-269 SLYFILVFGFL
+269 SLYIICIFGFL
-280 LLLLISGLIAVILS
+280 MLLLISGLIAVILS

-305 ARLNRELQ
+305 ARLNRKLQ
-313 EALEQ
+313 AALEQ
-318 ANVASVAKSRFISSM
+318 ANVSSAAKSRFISSM

-343 IMGYTV
+343 IMGYTA

-388 SGKMIANPTRT
+388 SGKMTVNPTRT
-399 NLPAMLDEVVDIAQ
+399 NLSAMLDEVVDIAQ
-413 GFIANR
+413 GFVANR

-426 RGKVAIPDVLVD
+426 RAKVAIPDVLVD

-446 INILGNAVKY
+446 INVLGNAVKY

-462 ITFSTEMRKGN
+462 ITFATEIRKGN
-473 TSSDI
+473 TPSDI
-478 VVIFTVADTGIGM
+478 VVIFTIADTGIGM

-496 AHMFDNFTQEN
+496 AHMFDDFSQEN
-507 TDARTQYNGT
+507 TDARTEYRGA
-517 GLGLAISKK
+517 GLGLSICKK
-526 YVDLLGGTITV
+526 YVALLGGTIAV
-537 DSKKNIGTTF
+537 DSKKNVGTTF

-557 TKPLN
+557 TESLN
-562 SEEPANSDI
+562 KETPEIADI
-571 SGLHILLV
+571 SGFHILLA
-579 EDNELNAEIAQTLLE
+579 EDNELNAEIAQTFLE
-594 TAGAKTTVAHNGEQ
+594 GAGAKTTVAHNGEQ
-608 ALEVFQNHAPKTFD
+608 ALEIFQSHAPKTFD
-622 AVLMDVMM
+622 AILMDIMM
-630 PVMDGLTATRAIRNL
+630 PVMDGLAATRAIRNL

-664 EDVEKC
+664 EDAEKC
-670 IAAGMDAHIEKPVEI
+670 IAAGMDAHIAKPVEI

-690 VICKYVSK
+690 AICKYVSK

>member
-1 MKKTKEHEEN
+1 MK
-11 KRMEHKRKP
+11 HKRKS
-20 LFTSKTVLLSVL
+20 LFTSKAVLLSAL
-32 VFIIGAVVVITLGYN
+32 VFIIGAIVVITLGYN

-55 NRSKVE
+55 TRSKVE
-61 LNATTY
+61 LNAMTY
-67 AQHIQLDIMQGINIT
+67 AQYMQLDIMQGVNIT
-82 NTLEQVIISDDGEI
+82 NTLEQVIISDDGDI

-148 CYARDNNVI
+148 CYARDNNVT

-185 GKEFWG
+185 EKEFWG

-206 IDSLSKFG
+206 IDGLSKFG
-214 YDLRLSKTA
+214 YGLRLSKTA

-237 TGMKN
+237 TGMKD
-242 AASYEFDLGDSRWKL
+242 AVSYEFDLGDSRWKL
-257 EVEPQNGWNSNQ
+257 EVEPQNSWNGNQ
-269 SLYFILVFGFL
+269 SLNFILVFGFL
-280 LLLLISGLIAVILS
+280 MLLLISGLIAVILS
-294 FREAKASEAQT
+294 YREAKVSEAQT

-318 ANVASVAKSRFISSM
+318 ANVASAAKSRFISSM

-388 SGKMIANPTRT
+388 SGKMTANPTRT

-426 RGKVAIPDVLVD
+426 RAKVAIPDVLVD

-446 INILGNAVKY
+446 INVLGNAVKY

-462 ITFSTEMRKGN
+462 ITFATEIRKGN
-473 TSSDI
+473 TPSDI
-478 VVIFTVADTGIGM
+478 VVIFTIADTGIGM

-496 AHMFDNFTQEN
+496 AHMFDDFSQEK
-507 TDARTQYNGT
+507 TDARTEYRGT
-517 GLGLAISKK
+517 GLGLSICKK
-526 YVDLLGGTITV
+526 YVALLGGTIAV
-537 DSKKNIGTTF
+537 DSKKNVGTTF

-557 TKPLN
+557 TESLN
-562 SEEPANSDI
+562 KETPEIADI
-571 SGLHILLV
+571 SGFHILLA
-579 EDNELNAEIAQTLLE
+579 EDNELN
-594 TAGAKTTVAHNGEQ
+594 
-608 ALEVFQNHAPKTFD
+608 
-622 AVLMDVMM
+622 
-630 PVMDGLTATRAIRNL
+630 
-645 DRPDAKTIPIIA
+645 
-657 MTANAFA
+657 
-664 EDVEKC
+664 
-670 IAAGMDAHIEKPVEI
+670 
-685 ETIKR
+685 
-690 VICKYVSK
+690 YVSK

>member
-1 MKKTKEHEEN
+1 M
-11 KRMEHKRKP
+11 KRKRESI
-20 LFTSKTVLLSVL
+20 FTSKAVLLSVL
-32 VFIIGAVVVITLGYN
+32 VFIIGAIVVITLGYN
-47 AKKSQDEL
+47 AKKGQDEL
-55 NRSKVE
+55 KRSKVE
-61 LNATTY
+61 LNAMTC

-197 RVPEIFSET
+197 RIPEIFSET
-206 IDSLSKFG
+206 VDGLSKFG

-237 TGMKN
+237 TGMKD

-269 SLYFILVFGFL
+269 SLFFIFGFL
-280 LLLLISGLIAVILS
+280 MLLLISGLIAVILS

-318 ANVASVAKSRFISSM
+318 ANVASVAKSSFIRSM

-343 IMGYTV
+343 IMGYTA

-357 PDVKDCLKKINNSAN
+357 PDVKDCLEKINNSAN

-388 SGKMIANPTRT
+388 SGKMTANPTRT
-399 NLPAMLDEVVDIAQ
+399 NLSAMLDEVVDIAQ
-413 GFIANR
+413 GFVANR

-426 RGKVAIPDVLVD
+426 RAKVAIPDVLVD

-446 INILGNAVKY
+446 INVLGNAVKY

-462 ITFSTEMRKGN
+462 ITFATEIRKGN
-473 TSSDI
+473 TPSDI
-478 VVIFTVADTGIGM
+478 VVIFTIADTGIGM

-496 AHMFDNFTQEN
+496 AHMFDDFSQEN

-517 GLGLAISKK
+517 GLGLAISQK

-557 TKPLN
+557 TESLN
-562 SEEPANSDI
+562 EETPGNADI
-571 SGLHILLV
+571 SGFHILLA
-579 EDNELNAEIAQTLLE
+579 EDNELNAEIAQTFLE
-594 TAGAKTTVAHNGEQ
+594 DAGAKTTVAHNGEQ
-608 ALEVFQNHAPKTFD
+608 ALEIFQSHAPKTFD
-622 AVLMDVMM
+622 AILMDIMM
-630 PVMDGLTATRAIRNL
+630 PVMDGLAATRAIRNL

-664 EDVEKC
+664 EDAEKC
-670 IAAGMDAHIEKPVEI
+670 IAAGMNAHIAKPVEI

>member
-1 MKKTKEHEEN
+1 M
-11 KRMEHKRKP
+11 
-20 LFTSKTVLLSVL
+20 
-32 VFIIGAVVVITLGYN
+32 
-47 AKKSQDEL
+47 

-61 LNATTY
+61 LNAMTY
-67 AQHIQLDIMQGINIT
+67 AQYMQLDIMQGVNIT
-82 NTLEQVIISDDGEI
+82 NTLERVIISDDGEI

-126 PSAGNEAGK
+126 PSAGNESGK

-197 RVPEIFSET
+197 RVPEVFSET
-206 IDSLSKFG
+206 IDGLSKFG
-214 YDLRLSKTA
+214 YDIRLSKTA

-237 TGMKN
+237 TGMKD
-242 AASYEFDLGDSRWKL
+242 AVSHEFDLGDSRWKL
-257 EVEPQNGWNSNQ
+257 EVEPQNGWNSNK

-318 ANVASVAKSRFISSM
+318 ANVASAAKSRFISSM

-388 SGKMIANPTRT
+388 SGKMTANPTRT

-426 RGKVAIPDVLVD
+426 RAKMAIPDVLVD

-446 INILGNAVKY
+446 INVLGNAVKY

-562 SEEPANSDI
+562 SEESANSDI

-670 IAAGMDAHIEKPVEI
+670 IAAGMDAHIAKPVEI

>member
-1 MKKTKEHEEN
+1 MK
-11 KRMEHKRKP
+11 HKRKP
-20 LFTSKTVLLSVL
+20 LFTSKAVLLSVL
-32 VFIIGAVVVITLGYN
+32 VFIIGAIVVITLGYN

-61 LNATTY
+61 LNAMTY
-67 AQHIQLDIMQGINIT
+67 AQHMQLDIMQGINIT

-101 IAEDMMT
+101 IAEDMMA

-126 PSAGNEAGK
+126 PSTGNEAGK

-185 GKEFWG
+185 GNEFWG

-206 IDSLSKFG
+206 IDALSKFG

-237 TGMKN
+237 TGMKD
-242 AASYEFDLGDSRWKL
+242 AVSHEFDLGDSRWKL
-257 EVEPQNGWNSNQ
+257 EVEPQNGWNGNQ

-280 LLLLISGLIAVILS
+280 MLLLISGLIAVISS

-318 ANVASVAKSRFISSM
+318 ANVASAAKSRFISSM

-343 IMGYTV
+343 IMGYTA
-349 IALTKEPK
+349 IALTNEPK

-388 SGKMIANPTRT
+388 SGKMTANPTRT

-426 RGKVAIPDVLVD
+426 RAKVAIPDVLVD

-446 INILGNAVKY
+446 INVLGNAVKY

-478 VVIFTVADTGIGM
+478 VVIFTIADTGIGM

-496 AHMFDNFTQEN
+496 AHMFDNFAQEN

-547 TIEIPMTLTT
+547 TIEISMTLTT

-562 SEEPANSDI
+562 SEAPANSDI

-670 IAAGMDAHIEKPVEI
+670 IAAGMDAHIAKPVEI

>member
-1 MKKTKEHEEN
+1 MKH
-11 KRMEHKRKP
+11 RRKP
-20 LFTSKTVLLSVL
+20 LFTSKVGLLPIL
-32 VFIIGAVVVITLGYN
+32 IFIIGAVILIALEYN
-47 AKKSQDEL
+47 VKKNQDEL
-55 NRSKVE
+55 KHSKVE
-61 LNATTY
+61 LNARTY
-67 AQHIQLDIMQGINIT
+67 AQQMQLDIMQGINIT
-82 NTLEQVIISDDGEI
+82 NTLEQLIISENGEI
-96 QKFSE
+96 QKFPE
-101 IAEDMMT
+101 IAEGMMT
-108 DYVQSIQ
+108 DFIQSIQ

-148 CYARDNNVI
+148 RYARDNDVI
-157 TMQGPFNLNQ
+157 TMQGPFNLKQ

-174 RNPVYLTDSNG
+174 RSPVYLKDSNG
-185 GKEFWG
+185 GREFWG

-197 RVPEIFSET
+197 RVPDIFSET
-206 IDSLSKFG
+206 IDALSGFG
-214 YDLRLSKTA
+214 YDFRLSKTV
-223 SPWDQTYQEIYSTG
+223 SPWDQTYQEVYSSG
-237 TGMKN
+237 ASMKD
-242 AASYEFDLGDSRWKL
+242 AVSYEFDFGDSHWKL
-257 EVEPQNGWNSNQ
+257 EVQPENGWNDNQ
-269 SLYFILVFGFL
+269 SLYLMLTCGFL
-280 LLLLISGLIAVILS
+280 VLLLISGLITVIS
-294 FREAKASEAQT
+294 SYHEAKVAEAQT
-305 ARLNRELQ
+305 AMLNRELQ

-318 ANVASVAKSRFISSM
+318 ANVASAAKSRFISSM

-343 IMGYTV
+343 IMGYTA

-357 PDVKDCLKKINNSAN
+357 PDVKDCLKKINNSAK

-388 SGKMIANPTRT
+388 SGKMTANPTCT
-399 NLPAMLDEVVDIAQ
+399 NLPAMLDEVVDIVQ

-426 RGKVAIPDVLVD
+426 RAKVAIPDVLVD

-446 INILGNAVKY
+446 INVLGNAVKY

-462 ITFSTEMRKGN
+462 ITFSTEIRKGN

-478 VVIFTVADTGIGM
+478 VVIFTIADTGIGM
-491 SKDFQ
+491 SKEFQ
-496 AHMFDNFTQEN
+496 AHMFDNFAQEN

-562 SEEPANSDI
+562 SETPANSDI

-657 MTANAFA
+657 MTANAFG
-664 EDVEKC
+664 EDAEKC
-670 IAAGMDAHIEKPVEI
+670 ISAGMNAHIAKPVKI
-685 ETIKR
+685 ETIQH
-690 VICKYVSK
+690 VICKYVNK

>member
-1 MKKTKEHEEN
+1 MK
-11 KRMEHKRKP
+11 HKRKS
-20 LFTSKTVLLSVL
+20 LFTSKAVLLSAL
-32 VFIIGAVVVITLGYN
+32 VFIIGAIVVITLGYN

-55 NRSKVE
+55 TRSKVE
-61 LNATTY
+61 LNAMTY
-67 AQHIQLDIMQGINIT
+67 AQYMQLDIMQGVNIT

-101 IAEDMMT
+101 IAEDLMA

-115 IAPNGVVTEIY
+115 IAPKGVVTEIY

-185 GKEFWG
+185 EKEFWG
-191 FAIVII
+191 FAIVVI
-197 RVPEIFSET
+197 RVPEIFFKT
-206 IDSLSKFG
+206 IDGLSKFG
-214 YDLRLSKTA
+214 YGLRLSKTA

-237 TGMKN
+237 TGMKD
-242 AASYEFDLGDSRWKL
+242 AVSYEFDLGDSRWKL
-257 EVEPQNGWNSNQ
+257 EVEPQNSWNGNQ
-269 SLYFILVFGFL
+269 SLHFILVFGFL
-280 LLLLISGLIAVILS
+280 MLLLISGLIAVILS
-294 FREAKASEAQT
+294 YREAKVSEAQT

-318 ANVASVAKSRFISSM
+318 ANVASAAKSRFISSM

-343 IMGYTV
+343 IMGYTA
-349 IALTKEPK
+349 IALTKEQK

-388 SGKMIANPTRT
+388 SGKMTANPTRT
-399 NLPAMLDEVVDIAQ
+399 NLSAMLDEVVDIAQ

-426 RGKVAIPDVLVD
+426 RAKVAIPDVLVD

-446 INILGNAVKY
+446 INVLGNAVKY

-462 ITFSTEMRKGN
+462 ITFATEMRKGN

-478 VVIFTVADTGIGM
+478 VVIFTIADTGIGM

-496 AHMFDNFTQEN
+496 AHMFDDFSQEK

-526 YVDLLGGTITV
+526 YVDLLGGTIAV
-537 DSKKNIGTTF
+537 GSKKNIGTTF

-557 TKPLN
+557 TESLN

-579 EDNELNAEIAQTLLE
+579 EDNELNAEIAQTFLE
-594 TAGAKTTVAHNGEQ
+594 DAGAKTTVAHNGEQ
-608 ALEVFQNHAPKTFD
+608 ALEIFQNHAPKTFD
-622 AVLMDVMM
+622 AILMDIMM
-630 PVMDGLTATRAIRNL
+630 PVMDGLAATRAIRNL

-664 EDVEKC
+664 EDAEKC
-670 IAAGMDAHIEKPVEI
+670 IAAGMNAHIAKPVEI

>member
-1 MKKTKEHEEN
+1 
-11 KRMEHKRKP
+11 
-20 LFTSKTVLLSVL
+20 
-32 VFIIGAVVVITLGYN
+32 
-47 AKKSQDEL
+47 
-55 NRSKVE
+55 
-61 LNATTY
+61 
-67 AQHIQLDIMQGINIT
+67 
-82 NTLEQVIISDDGEI
+82 
-96 QKFSE
+96 
-101 IAEDMMT
+101 
-108 DYVQSIQ
+108 
-115 IAPNGVVTEIY
+115 
-126 PSAGNEAGK
+126 
-135 IDLIHDK
+135 
-142 DRGKIS
+142 
-148 CYARDNNVI
+148 
-157 TMQGPFNLNQ
+157 MQGPFNLNQ

-197 RVPEIFSET
+197 RVPEIFSGT
-206 IDSLSKFG
+206 IDALSGFG
-214 YDLRLSKTA
+214 YDFRLSKTV
-223 SPWDQTYQEIYSTG
+223 SPWDQTYQEIYATG
-237 TGMKN
+237 TGMKD
-242 AASYEFDLGDSRWKL
+242 AVSYEFDLGDSRWKL
-257 EVEPQNGWNSNQ
+257 EVESQDGWNSNQ
-269 SLYFILVFGFL
+269 SLFFIFVFGFL

-305 ARLNRELQ
+305 ARINRELQ

-318 ANVASVAKSRFISSM
+318 ANVASAAKSRFISSM

-343 IMGYTV
+343 IMGYTA

-357 PDVKDCLKKINNSAN
+357 TDVEDCLKKINNSAN

-388 SGKMIANPTRT
+388 SGKMTANPTRT

-426 RGKVAIPDVLVD
+426 RAKVAIPDVLVD

-446 INILGNAVKY
+446 INVLGNAVKY

-462 ITFSTEMRKGN
+462 IMFSTEMRKGN

-478 VVIFTVADTGIGM
+478 VVIFTIADTGIGM

-562 SEEPANSDI
+562 SEVPANSDI

-630 PVMDGLTATRAIRNL
+630 PVMDGLTATKAIRNL

-670 IAAGMDAHIEKPVEI
+670 IAAGMDAHIAKPVEI

-690 VICKYVSK
+690 VIRKYVSK

>member
-1 MKKTKEHEEN
+1 MK
-11 KRMEHKRKP
+11 RKRKP
-20 LFTSKTVLLSVL
+20 LFTSKAVLLSVL
-32 VFIIGAVVVITLGYN
+32 VFIIGAIVVITLGYN

-61 LNATTY
+61 LNAMTC
-67 AQHIQLDIMQGINIT
+67 AQRIQLDIMQGINIT
-82 NTLEQVIISDDGEI
+82 NTLKQVIISDDGEI

-115 IAPNGVVTEIY
+115 IAPKGVVTEIY

-185 GKEFWG
+185 EKEFWG

-197 RVPEIFSET
+197 RVPEIFFKT
-206 IDSLSKFG
+206 IDGLSKFG

-237 TGMKN
+237 TGMKD
-242 AASYEFDLGDSRWKL
+242 AVSYEFDLGDSRWKL
-257 EVEPQNGWNSNQ
+257 EVEPQNSWNGNQ
-269 SLYFILVFGFL
+269 SLNFILVFGFL
-280 LLLLISGLIAVILS
+280 MLLLISGLIAVILS
-294 FREAKASEAQT
+294 YREAKVSEAQT

-318 ANVASVAKSRFISSM
+318 ANVASAAKSRFISSM

-343 IMGYTV
+343 IMGYTA
-349 IALTKEPK
+349 IALTKEQK

-388 SGKMIANPTRT
+388 SGKMTANPTRT
-399 NLPAMLDEVVDIAQ
+399 NLSAMLDEVVDIAQ

-426 RGKVAIPDVLVD
+426 RAKVAIPDVLVD

-446 INILGNAVKY
+446 INVLGNAIKY

-462 ITFSTEMRKGN
+462 ITFATEMRKGN
-473 TSSDI
+473 TPSDI
-478 VVIFTVADTGIGM
+478 VVIFTIADTGIGM

-496 AHMFDNFTQEN
+496 AHMFDDFSQEN
-507 TDARTQYNGT
+507 TDARTEYRGA
-517 GLGLAISKK
+517 GLGLSICKK
-526 YVDLLGGTITV
+526 YVALLGGTIAV

-547 TIEIPMTLTT
+547 TIEIPMTLTMT
-557 TKPLN
+557 ESLN
-562 SEEPANSDI
+562 KETPENADI
-571 SGLHILLV
+571 SGFHILLA
-579 EDNELNAEIAQTLLE
+579 EDNELNAEIAQTFLE
-594 TAGAKTTVAHNGEQ
+594 GAGAKTTVAHNGEQ
-608 ALEVFQNHAPKTFD
+608 ALEIFQSHAPKTFD
-622 AVLMDVMM
+622 AILMDIMM
-630 PVMDGLTATRAIRNL
+630 PVMDGLAATRAIRNL

-664 EDVEKC
+664 EDAEKC
-670 IAAGMDAHIEKPVEI
+670 IAAGMDAHIAKPVEI

-690 VICKYVSK
+690 AICKYVSK

>member
-1 MKKTKEHEEN
+1 MK
-11 KRMEHKRKP
+11 HKRKP
-20 LFTSKTVLLSVL
+20 FLTSKAVLLSVL
-32 VFIIGAVVVITLGYN
+32 VFIIGATVVITLGYN

-61 LNATTY
+61 LNATTC
-67 AQHIQLDIMQGINIT
+67 AQRIQLDIMQGINIT

-206 IDSLSKFG
+206 IDGLSKFG

-237 TGMKN
+237 TGMKD

-318 ANVASVAKSRFISSM
+318 ANVASAAKSRFISSM

-388 SGKMIANPTRT
+388 SGKMTANPTRT

-426 RGKVAIPDVLVD
+426 RAKVAIPDVLVD

-446 INILGNAVKY
+446 INVLGNAVKY

-462 ITFSTEMRKGN
+462 ITFATEMRKGN
-473 TSSDI
+473 APSDI
-478 VVIFTVADTGIGM
+478 VVIFTIADTGIGM

-496 AHMFDNFTQEN
+496 AHMFDNFAQEN

-670 IAAGMDAHIEKPVEI
+670 IAAGMDAHIAKPVEI

>member
-1 MKKTKEHEEN
+1 MK
-11 KRMEHKRKP
+11 HKRKP

-32 VFIIGAVVVITLGYN
+32 VFIIGAVILIALGYN
-47 AKKSQDEL
+47 VKKNQDEL
-55 NRSKVE
+55 NHSKVE
-61 LNATTY
+61 LNARTY
-67 AQHIQLDIMQGINIT
+67 AQQMQLDIMQGINIT
-82 NTLEQVIISDDGEI
+82 NTLEQLIISENGEI

-101 IAEDMMT
+101 IAEGMMT
-108 DYVQSIQ
+108 DFIQSIQ
-115 IAPNGVVTEIY
+115 VAPNGVVTEIY
-126 PSAGNEAGK
+126 PSTGNEAGK

-148 CYARDNNVI
+148 CYARDNDVI
-157 TMQGPFNLNQ
+157 TMQGPFNLKQ

-174 RNPVYLTDSNG
+174 RSPVYLKDSNG
-185 GKEFWG
+185 GREFWG

-197 RVPEIFSET
+197 RVPEIFSGT
-206 IDSLSKFG
+206 IDALSGFG
-214 YDLRLSKTA
+214 YDFRLSKTV
-223 SPWDQTYQEIYSTG
+223 SPWDQTYQEVYSSG
-237 TGMKN
+237 ASMKD
-242 AASYEFDLGDSRWKL
+242 AATYDFDLGDSHWKL
-257 EVEPQNGWNSNQ
+257 EVQPKNGWNDNQ
-269 SLYFILVFGFL
+269 SLYLVLACGFL
-280 LLLLISGLIAVILS
+280 ILLLISGLITVIS
-294 FREAKASEAQT
+294 SYHEAKVAEAQT
-305 ARLNRELQ
+305 AMLNRELQ

-318 ANVASVAKSRFISSM
+318 ANVASAAKSRFISSM

-343 IMGYTV
+343 IMGYTA

-357 PDVKDCLKKINNSAN
+357 PDVKDCLKKINNSAK

-388 SGKMIANPTRT
+388 SGKMTANPTCT
-399 NLPAMLDEVVDIAQ
+399 NLPAMLDEVADIVQ

-426 RGKVAIPDVLVD
+426 RAKVAIPDVLVD

-446 INILGNAVKY
+446 INVLGNAVKY

-478 VVIFTVADTGIGM
+478 VVIFTIADTGIGM

-562 SEEPANSDI
+562 SEAPANSDI

-664 EDVEKC
+664 ENAEKC
-670 IAAGMDAHIEKPVEI
+670 IAAGMDAHIAKPVEI